1 MPADAAKRL
10 CFPFGILLNMT
21 RLYFSSSRTI
31 QISHTELFCPRITSR
46 SRKDG
51 RLNMKIDFSKP
62 LSDQQKEKVQKVLD
76 AQGDPVQTA
85 IQMNENPDDIYVWTM
100 QELEEERQSLNAK
113 AKEGMTPELMHGINR
128 LFEKETSLCKAW
140 EDWKKEQPNRK

>member
-1 MPADAAKRL
+1 
-10 CFPFGILLNMT
+10 
-21 RLYFSSSRTI
+21 
-31 QISHTELFCPRITSR
+31 
-46 SRKDG
+46 
-51 RLNMKIDFSKP
+51 MKIDFSKP

-128 LFEKETSLCKAW
+128 LLKGNQSAQSLGRL
-140 EDWKKEQPNRK
+140 EKEQPNRK